1 VRTIVCLSATRGVLG
16 EAVLVKN
23 FARAFS
29 NERETFDV
37 LLPRDFQE
45 PGLTTNAE
53 VDWRFAF
60 DDIEGVGQEMGVILM
75 IVPTVHGVAW
85 AQRQK
90 NELILKGIPASRIAA
105 LVLFSR
111 ERGALSSSLIERT
124 IGMAVDTVPC
134 SLDRLFSAHNDG
146 ARDETPALNGVL
158 KAAGAVRERFE
169 RAWMMSDGADVPWR
183 SIEKEVLRA
192 LWSTDASAVSL
203 SQEHIAQRL
212 RAHMA
217 ACLQRRRLTAVNASL
232 LQQLERRL
240 VDHVTGLGPLE
251 PFLRDPD
258 VNEIMIVG
266 TSCLYV
272 ERQGRMVRVPPPFD
286 HEAHLKALI
295 ERIVA
300 PSGRRVD
307 WAAPFCDVR
316 LKDGSRVNIVL
327 PPLALDG
334 PCVTIR
340 RFRPGF
346 SSLENLETAGTIDPD
361 QSRRLRRAVLERKN
375 IVVAGNTGAGK
386 TTLLNV
392 LAALIP
398 DTERILTLE
407 DAAELSVGKPHV
419 VRLETRS
426 ANTEGKGQIT
436 MRDLVV
442 NALRMRPDR
451 LLIGE
456 CRGDEVIP
464 MLQAMNT
471 GHDGSMTTL
480 HANSAEEVGPRLES
494 LVSMSAPS
502 WSLDLVRQQIR
513 SAFDVIVY
521 MRRDGAH
528 RRVTEV
534 RDVV

>member
-1 VRTIVCLSATRGVLG
+1 MKTIVFFSATQGVLG
-16 EAVLVKN
+16 EASLVKS
-23 FARAFS
+23 FAHAFLKDRASASPDNPDWQFVFNDS
-29 NERETFDV
+29 EPVEKDPGFDTGAV
-37 LLPRDFQE
+37 LL
-45 PGLTTNAE
+45 
-53 VDWRFAF
+53 
-60 DDIEGVGQEMGVILM
+60 
-75 IVPTVHGVAW
+75 IVPTVQGLVW

-90 NELILKGIPASRIAA
+90 NKLVLSGMPVSRIAA
-105 LVLFSR
+105 ILLFAQESS
-111 ERGALSSSLIERT
+111 ALPLNIVAGT
-124 IGMAVDTVPC
+124 MGIFVNAVNC
-134 SLDRLFSAHNDG
+134 SLGHLFWVHND
-146 ARDETPALNGVL
+146 DERRATFAIDALRS
-158 KAAGAVRERFE
+158 AANHVHEQFE
-169 RAWMMSDGADVPWR
+169 RAWTSPARSDISWR
-183 SIEKEVLRA
+183 SIEKEVLNT
-192 LWSTDASAVSL
+192 LWSAGPSAPAMVL
-203 SQEHIAQRL
+203 SPDEMAQRI
-212 RAHMA
+212 RAHLA
-217 ACLQRRRLTAVNASL
+217 ACLSRRRLTPPDAAL

-240 VDHVTGLGPLE
+240 IDHVTGLGPLE
-251 PFLRDPD
+251 PLLRDPD

-266 TSCLYV
+266 TACLYV
-272 ERQGRMVRVPPPFD
+272 ERKGEMTRIPPPFE
-286 HEAHLKALI
+286 HETHLRTLI

-346 SSLENLETAGTIDPD
+346 SSMENLESAGTVDRE
-361 QSRRLRRAVLERKN
+361 QARRLERAVLERKN
-375 IVVAGNTGAGK
+375 IVIAGNTGAGK
-386 TTLLNV
+386 TTLMNV

-398 DTERILTLE
+398 ETERILTLE
-407 DAAELSVGKPHV
+407 DAAELAIAKPHV
-419 VRLETRS
+419 VRMETRS
-426 ANTEGKGQIT
+426 ANTEGKGAIT

-451 LLIGE
+451 LLVGE

-480 HANSAEEVGPRLES
+480 HANSAEDVGPRLES

-502 WSLDLVRQQIR
+502 WSLELVRQQIR

-521 MRRDGAH
+521 MKRDGANLVLTK
-528 RRVTEV
+528 RF
-534 RDVV
+534 